1 VVYIKILHAYVT
13 PTLIITYE
21 RYLFVVTEHSSNNDH
36 AVENR
41 DSVSSGRP
49 LVRSNSFTTSQTD
62 HLKSNLLKE
71 DELHKTRKDSGAIDN
86 GGIFGKIQED
96 KNMFSDK
103 FLDNIILRLKKPE
116 VRALVNSQ
124 GAGYLYYEAMTMLL
138 IISFDVMEFIS
149 RRMLKLHDEVFVR
162 AHKPG
167 YSEGNM
173 LRDHIDTLE
182 SCLKLV
188 ELTIDG
194 TYRSLELNENKISN
208 DEVSKITLVHPNWF
222 SDLLSS
228 YKHLIVSKD
237 HMCLELKRV
246 ESVLVD
252 LISRRN
258 DRINLL
264 LSMVA
269 TIFLPLSFITG
280 VFGMNFSYGG
290 AIVYIL
296 RMKNGSI
303 VFWLFFVFVIVVI
316 FYWFSKS
323 GFFEMLTVFE
333 KNKHTEH
340 FLNKRSIDDHKKV
353 YKIQ

>member
-1 VVYIKILHAYVT
+1 MT
-13 PTLIITYE
+13 PKVIITYE
-21 RYLFVVTEHSSNNDH
+21 RYLFVVTDNNFNSD
-36 AVENR
+36 AMVENR
-41 DSVSSGRP
+41 DSVSSGKP
-49 LVRSNSFTTSQTD
+49 LVRSNSFTTTQTD

-71 DELHKTRKDSGAIDN
+71 EELQKARIDSGAVEN
-86 GGIFGKIQED
+86 TGIFGKIQED
-96 KNMFSDK
+96 KTMFSDK
-103 FLDNIILRLKKPE
+103 FLDSIILRLKKPE
-116 VRALVNSQ
+116 VRALISNQ
-124 GAGYLYYEAMTMLL
+124 GAGYLYYEAMIMLL
-138 IISFDVMEFIS
+138 VISFDVMEFIS
-149 RRMLKLHDEVFVR
+149 RRMLKLHDAVFVR

-167 YSEGNM
+167 YREGNM

-194 TYRSLELNENKISN
+194 TFRSLESNEC
-208 DEVSKITLVHPNWF
+208 KITEEESGIALVNPNWF

-303 VFWLFFVFVIVVI
+303 VFWLFFIFVIVVI

-323 GFFEMLTVFE
+323 GFFEMLTVLE
-333 KNKHTEH
+333 KNKHTDH
-340 FLNKRSIDDHKKV
+340 FLHKRNIDDHKKV
-353 YKIQ
+353 YKVN